1 MNIVDKFLHLFIK
14 QNNKPIEKDIT
25 PSQVMEGIKNG
36 TLYVLGSTSHGD
48 LISKNYVVYRG
59 VNLIA
64 QTMAQVPVKIYR
76 GEQPLIDGRLPNGFD
91 FFNPNINMSIQELI
105 YTSAFYYVYRGEYL
119 NRIELLD
126 GSNTNVLALY
136 PINPKLMKEH
146 TDGDEI
152 DYWEYGKSYGKQRI
166 ENEQVIFIPQLNP
179 DGFRGLGPIDVIKNE
194 IITDINATNYNKL
207 FFENFGRVGN
217 ILKDTEGNISA
228 EQLNKLIDQFN
239 NAHQGVGNSHKTLGL
254 PKGIEY
260 EELQQTLREMEFL
273 QSRKDIRDRILNVL
287 GIPKGVFGISDDV
300 NLANAL
306 THDKVFWSKTI
317 KPNLLRIQNKYNQQ
331 LFNRYFPGYAMY
343 FDFSQIEETFE
354 DYKVK
359 AETAKLFID
368 MGYTTNEV
376 NKRFDLGMPE
386 IEGPAGEL
394 RLKPASMIPVD
405 DYLIPV
411 SDSKDIDIITT
422 KTTTDVIEKSSRSF
436 IRKYN
441 MLQREVEKKFN
452 SKLKRYFNNQL
463 GKVQSVINGTKDI
476 NKTDILINIKVLLD
490 EEKDIVGKS
499 LLSVYED
506 GSEKAS
512 IIAQEAVNVRAVSR
526 VNREVVDGMVNKIK
540 GINDH
545 TYNLIRSQ
553 VVEAIDAGETIDQLS
568 KRITDVYKFN
578 QSRARTISRT
588 ETGGLLNRSTY
599 EEYKQV
605 GVKKKQWVGG
615 NRPSHASIN
624 GQIKNMNE
632 NFDNGLAY
640 PHDPSGPASEV
651 INCTCTLVAII
662 E

>member
-1 MNIVDKFLHLFIK
+1 
-14 QNNKPIEKDIT
+14 
-25 PSQVMEGIKNG
+25 
-36 TLYVLGSTSHGD
+36 
-48 LISKNYVVYRG
+48 
-59 VNLIA
+59 
-64 QTMAQVPVKIYR
+64 
-76 GEQPLIDGRLPNGFD
+76 
-91 FFNPNINMSIQELI
+91 
-105 YTSAFYYVYRGEYL
+105 
-119 NRIELLD
+119 
-126 GSNTNVLALY
+126 
-136 PINPKLMKEH
+136 
-146 TDGDEI
+146 
-152 DYWEYGKSYGKQRI
+152 
-166 ENEQVIFIPQLNP
+166 
-179 DGFRGLGPIDVIKNE
+179 
-194 IITDINATNYNKL
+194 
-207 FFENFGRVGN
+207 
-217 ILKDTEGNISA
+217 
-228 EQLNKLIDQFN
+228 
-239 NAHQGVGNSHKTLGL
+239 
-254 PKGIEY
+254 
-260 EELQQTLREMEFL
+260 
-273 QSRKDIRDRILNVL
+273 
-287 GIPKGVFGISDDV
+287 
-300 NLANAL
+300 
-306 THDKVFWSKTI
+306 
-317 KPNLLRIQNKYNQQ
+317 
-331 LFNRYFPGYAMY
+331 
-343 FDFSQIEETFE
+343 
-354 DYKVK
+354 
-359 AETAKLFID
+359 
-368 MGYTTNEV
+368 
-376 NKRFDLGMPE
+376 
-386 IEGPAGEL
+386 
-394 RLKPASMIPVD
+394 
-405 DYLIPV
+405 
-411 SDSKDIDIITT
+411 
-422 KTTTDVIEKSSRSF
+422 
-436 IRKYN
+436 
-441 MLQREVEKKFN
+441 
-452 SKLKRYFNNQL
+452 LKRYFNNQL